1 MNSCAGELPTYRIS
15 SFIGCVSA
23 SASFVLGAKPQ
34 KHWIFHAEA
43 PNSRTGKSDF
53 ERCIAM
59 NDEAINWDD
68 VPVVITKDQLYRIC
82 HINKYRPVPA
92 PKRENPLRV
101 YGQEN
106 TLL

>member
-1 MNSCAGELPTYRIS
+1 MRREMRQNPHFWKELQSKQLVPTRQYTD
-15 SFIGCVSA
+15 
-23 SASFVLGAKPQ
+23 
-34 KHWIFHAEA
+34 
-43 PNSRTGKSDF
+43 SRTGKSDF